1 MSQPWLKKQINALEL
16 YKKVGFEI
24 EGVQRDAVQVD
35 GVYENLILM
44 AVRF

>member
-1 MSQPWLKKQINALEL
+1 LAVRGRNINAIEL
-16 YKKVGFEI
+16 YKKVGFVI